1 MLLSQ
6 RAGIKIVHVPY
17 RGGGPAMND
26 AIAGHVDLLIGSAA
40 LVTPQVKSG
49 RLRALMQTGK
59 VRIPALPEIP
69 TAIES
74 GFAGFEFYAWWGVFT
89 AAGTPKPTIERFGSA
104 LTETLREPAISK
116 QITENLQI
124 TMRLGGTE
132 EERAF
137 LSEQM
142 KLWGP
147 VVREHGIKG
156 E

>member
-1 MLLSQ
+1 
-6 RAGIKIVHVPY
+6 
-17 RGGGPAMND
+17 
-26 AIAGHVDLLIGSAA
+26 
-40 LVTPQVKSG
+40 
-49 RLRALMQTGK
+49 MQTGK
-59 VRIPALPEIP
+59 ARIPALPDIP

-74 GFAGFEFYAWWGVFT
+74 GFAGFESYAWWGVF
-89 AAGTPKPTIERFGSA
+89 APAGTPKPTVERFGAA
-104 LTETLREPAISK
+104 LAETLREPAISK

-124 TMRLGGTE
+124 TMRLGGPE
-132 EERAF
+132 EERTF